1 LKNWAKVI
9 EAADRAVTVP
19 GVDDKFKA
27 YAYANAMIASQN
39 TNNIDK
45 VISYGDKVLAIDPN
59 DLNTL
64 ITLSAVIPAKLPAD
78 EAGKKAALDKAQ
90 DLATKALTGVAA
102 MMPKADAPTR
112 AQLVPIE
119 GNLHGTL
126 GLIANNR
133 QD

>member
-45 VISYGDKVLAIDPN
+45 VLSYGDKVLAIDPN
-59 DLNTL
+59 DLNTM
-64 ITLSAVIPAKLPAD
+64 ITLSAAIPAKLPAD
-78 EAGKKAALDKAQ
+78 EAGKKAALDKAEG
-90 DLATKALTGVAA
+90 LGRKALAGIQ
-102 MMPKADAPTR
+102 PLL
-112 AQLVPIE
+112 AQAQGDQKKQIAQIDSQ
-119 GNLHGTL
+119 LHGTL
-126 GLIANNR
+126 
-133 QD
+133 